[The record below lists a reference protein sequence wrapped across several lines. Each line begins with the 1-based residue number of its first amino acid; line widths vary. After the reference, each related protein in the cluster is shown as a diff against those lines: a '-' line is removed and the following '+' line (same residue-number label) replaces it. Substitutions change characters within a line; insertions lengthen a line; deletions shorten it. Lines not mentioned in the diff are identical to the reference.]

1 MFAVIISSYWW
12 WWCIWDDLHGGPQQH
27 CGADKLF
34 SFLLFQQM
42 KWFKRDHQHLHGTG
56 QQCYKQF
63 RQFWTSFNC
72 QFCLDKGRDGLCCV
86 RPVSVRNA
94 WWKKSAP
101 AHSIPQYTIS
111 NTTFNWNKWL
121 WCVQNAKETFLVQ
134 TLLALFVCAKYELS
148 LSVCLWKIVQ
158 YRKLK
163 NETHDQKMLFFH

>member
-1 MFAVIISSYWW
+1 MIFMGDLSSIAVLIS
-12 WWCIWDDLHGGPQQH
+12 
-27 CGADKLF
+27 F
-34 SFLLFQQM
+34 SVFS
-42 KWFKRDHQHLHGTG
+42 
-56 QQCYKQF
+56 
-63 RQFWTSFNC
+63 SFNRWNDSRETISIFMELGSNATNNSDNFE
-72 QFCLDKGRDGLCCV
+72 QVSTVSSVFDKGREGLCV

-134 TLLALFVCAKYELS
+134 TLLALFVCSKYELS